1 MAWKDLTYRQAS
13 LLRLGLTD
21 HKIRRSPLAVIN
33 FSRREIEAKI
43 VYYGPALSGKTTNI
57 KSTHGQLNR
66 ADVGKLHI
74 LSTEDDRTLFFD
86 YTPITHG
93 EIAGF
98 TAKFKL
104 FSVPG
109 QAFYKETRQ
118 VVLSGADAVVFVADS
133 HPERAKANREAFID
147 LEANLKHH
155 GLDIRTFPVVL
166 QFNKRDLSNARTISD
181 MRKDFEG
188 FDLPMEE
195 ATAVT
200 GGGVVETL
208 DRVTN
213 LAADRIRERLV
224 GKESSVSLKA
234 IDKDKAEDD
243 QAVILK
249 HLVAIQ
255 KVRESEDE
263 TAKEMARKGEIDP
276 SEFAA
281 FFNEF
286 VDRDTND
293 GVQGE
298 KHIAADSENTE
309 HVLPMG
315 PRVDLPILHAS
326 LKGYEAVRLLESTP
340 LPKGRFRLDLL
351 CVHPENGKRS
361 RLTLTLR
368 SDPERL
374 KEKSPRPQLSSQRS
388 PETSMA
394 PLLFAIL
401 GLAVGACLG
410 FWVGMG

>member
-1 MAWKDLTYRQAS
+1 
-13 LLRLGLTD
+13 
-21 HKIRRSPLAVIN
+21 LAVIN
-33 FSRREIEAKI
+33 FARREIEAKI
-43 VYYGPALSGKTTNI
+43 VYYGPALSGKTTNV

-133 HPERAKANREAFID
+133 HPERAKANREALKD
-147 LEANLKHH
+147 LISNLEHH
-155 GLDIRTFPVVL
+155 GLDIHSFPVVI
-166 QFNKRDLSNARTISD
+166 QFNKRDLSNARSIAD
-181 MRKDFEG
+181 MQKDLSHY
-188 FDLPMEE
+188 DLPIEE
-195 ATAVT
+195 ATALT
-200 GGGVVETL
+200 GAGVLETL

-224 GKESSVSLKA
+224 GKESSISLKA
-234 IDKDKAEDD
+234 IDKEEAEDD

-255 KVRESEDE
+255 KVRGSEEE

-293 GVQGE
+293 GVEGE
-298 KHIAADSENTE
+298 KHLSEETDNTE

-315 PRVDLPILHAS
+315 PRVDLAILHGT
-326 LKGYEAVRLLESTP
+326 LQGYEAVRLLESTP
-340 LPKGRFRLDLL
+340 LPDGRFRLDIL
-351 CVHPENGKRS
+351 CVHPENGERS
-361 RLTLTLR
+361 RLTVNLR
-368 SDPERL
+368 SELEPSKVKKVRN
-374 KEKSPRPQLSSQRS
+374 RPQPVQSRQVQ
-388 PETSMA
+388 TSMA
-394 PLLFAIL
+394 PLIFAIL

-410 FWVGMG
+410 LLVGMS